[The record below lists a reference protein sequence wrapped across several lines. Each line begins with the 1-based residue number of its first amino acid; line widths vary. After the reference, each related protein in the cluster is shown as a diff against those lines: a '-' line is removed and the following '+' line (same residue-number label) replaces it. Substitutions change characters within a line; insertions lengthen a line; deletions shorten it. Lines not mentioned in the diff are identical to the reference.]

1 MWRRIRLITGR
12 EYWSRVRK
20 KSFIITTLVA
30 PLGFVFFFLFV
41 AFVSTMGESE
51 KRVLVIDESG
61 LFDDVVFPSSDD
73 GSVKVEKLDTI
84 FHSGDDLGPL
94 LGEDVTIVIP
104 EGFELMRPERKQ
116 ISYYTDQNLGMGTRA
131 YLEDIL
137 TQALREKQFQV
148 LEISEEEVAQLEAEI
163 QMSGY
168 TRTEESENSAFQAIA
183 SGVGFIIGFA
193 IYLALFIYGT
203 MIMRGVME
211 EKNNR
216 IVEVMA
222 SAVKPFELLI
232 GKILGIGAVGLT
244 QFVLWGVMIGTLNLI
259 LTAIVGTAVAG
270 GMNGGGGEVEGEID
284 AAFIQDFTEAMSQLD
299 FLPIFIVF
307 LFFFLG
313 GYLLYG
319 SLYAAVGSA
328 TNDDGDI
335 QGLSFP
341 ISLPIIASIIIMM
354 PVINDPDG
362 SLAFWASIFPLT
374 SPIIMP
380 ARIAFSPPFWQ
391 VALSMALLLLTFIAS
406 TWIAARIYRIG
417 ILMYGKKVKFKEL
430 IRWAFSREP

>member
-12 EYWSRVRK
+12 EYWSRVKK

-30 PLGFVFFFLFV
+30 PLGFVLFFLFI
-41 AFVSTMGESE
+41 AFVTTMGESE
-51 KRVLVIDESG
+51 KHVLIIDESG
-61 LFDDVVFPSSDD
+61 VFDDVVFPSSDD
-73 GSVKVEKLDTI
+73 GTVKVEKLDTL
-84 FHSGDDLGPL
+84 FHSGADLAPL
-94 LGEDVTIVIP
+94 IGEDVTIVIP

-116 ISYYTDQNLGMGTRA
+116 ISYYTDQNLGMGTRS
-131 YLEDIL
+131 YLENML
-137 TQALREKQFQV
+137 TDALRKKQYEV
-148 LEISEEEVAQLEAEI
+148 LEISEEESIQLQAEV

-168 TRTEESENSAFQAIA
+168 TRKEESENSAFQAIA

-270 GMNGGGGEVEGEID
+270 GMSGGGEAQGEID

-299 FLPIFIVF
+299 FLPIFVVF

-362 SLAFWASIFPLT
+362 SLAFWASIFPFT

-380 ARIAFSPPFWQ
+380 ARMAFSPPFWQ
-391 VALSMALLLLTFIAS
+391 VALSVALLLLSFIAS
-406 TWIAARIYRIG
+406 TWVAARVYRIG

-430 IRWAFSREP
+430 IRWAFSKEP